1 MNKKNFAL
9 LAVLYDTEGA
19 DLYHDIYFPIIKYI
33 LATKCT
39 QQLDTA
45 KFYDIS
51 ELQNNIITVFG
62 IKMPLIVL
70 KQCIK
75 AISKDNS
82 DFDITIY
89 EKGQQFKIKKIWN
102 VSINDNIDTKM
113 DQVIK
118 YFDQLENEFQSYL
131 HDKMIESD
139 KTFLD
144 FFTDNTEDL
153 FKYIND
159 LDSATLINEDYLH
172 IVRFL
177 SELKENKIE
186 LFNIANDIFWGSCV
200 AAFLKREVDLNI
212 KPLNHIDYYLD
223 SSLVMSI
230 LDLDNE
236 TNGAYAKELLDII
249 LNSGNRVIVNSMT
262 IKEIDSIL
270 HAVEKAKSPN
280 PNTAI
285 SEAYYRRNLSPTK
298 ILSIRY
304 KLKKLIEEKGLI
316 VLGEPEYELD
326 KKISQYK
333 TNPLVKKLGQ
343 ERRNINSEN
352 NFREIHDIYINDYII
367 KKRGKVQ
374 SREKMNCVFVSLN
387 KDLIQFIKDNYT
399 STKITPIIHPA
410 KVVTELWIHSS
421 KSSVIRK
428 AGLIEVISRCIALS
442 NTDVRHKLRLISKY
456 INEEELPKEAYSAL
470 YCALVDRSQK
480 VLNEIAKITDTGDI
494 QEGVKKE
501 NTKIASD
508 TINLA
513 MIEHSKRTKK
523 MEDLGEKIDEIS
535 SSLNEKKQELESVK
549 NNFNQQII
557 INNSNQE
564 EIQYLNSQINKKEK
578 ENQNYINEIKK
589 LKHELKIRERIN
601 KIENRLKVINIDI
614 SNLEK
619 EMYSSIKL
627 YKYIIRI
634 IIESLCFIV
643 LFIYLYCLVSYCINK
658 IGINEQITFS
668 KLFEYVLEYI
678 NKNCIFSIVSS
689 SAIIPYISKLLNISN
704 LYLITPKVSM
714 QKIKD
719 EQIEYWNK
727 THPQLNEMKLEREKL
742 KEELNN
748 LNKSIL

>member
-1 MNKKNFAL
+1 
-9 LAVLYDTEGA
+9 
-19 DLYHDIYFPIIKYI
+19 
-33 LATKCT
+33 
-39 QQLDTA
+39 
-45 KFYDIS
+45 
-51 ELQNNIITVFG
+51 
-62 IKMPLIVL
+62 MPLIVL

-298 ILSIRY
+298 ILSIR
-304 KLKKLIEEKGLI
+304 G
-316 VLGEPEYELD
+316 VL
-326 KKISQYK
+326 
-333 TNPLVKKLGQ
+333 
-343 ERRNINSEN
+343 
-352 NFREIHDIYINDYII
+352 
-367 KKRGKVQ
+367 
-374 SREKMNCVFVSLN
+374 
-387 KDLIQFIKDNYT
+387 
-399 STKITPIIHPA
+399 
-410 KVVTELWIHSS
+410 
-421 KSSVIRK
+421 
-428 AGLIEVISRCIALS
+428 
-442 NTDVRHKLRLISKY
+442 
-456 INEEELPKEAYSAL
+456 
-470 YCALVDRSQK
+470 
-480 VLNEIAKITDTGDI
+480 
-494 QEGVKKE
+494 
-501 NTKIASD
+501 
-508 TINLA
+508 
-513 MIEHSKRTKK
+513 
-523 MEDLGEKIDEIS
+523 
-535 SSLNEKKQELESVK
+535 
-549 NNFNQQII
+549 
-557 INNSNQE
+557 
-564 EIQYLNSQINKKEK
+564 
-578 ENQNYINEIKK
+578 
-589 LKHELKIRERIN
+589 
-601 KIENRLKVINIDI
+601 
-614 SNLEK
+614 
-619 EMYSSIKL
+619 
-627 YKYIIRI
+627 
-634 IIESLCFIV
+634 
-643 LFIYLYCLVSYCINK
+643 
-658 IGINEQITFS
+658 
-668 KLFEYVLEYI
+668 
-678 NKNCIFSIVSS
+678 
-689 SAIIPYISKLLNISN
+689 
-704 LYLITPKVSM
+704 
-714 QKIKD
+714 
-719 EQIEYWNK
+719 
-727 THPQLNEMKLEREKL
+727 
-742 KEELNN
+742 
-748 LNKSIL
+748 